1 VPFFVGRKQVKIVA
15 ACRARSL
22 AITSDNQ
29 VYEWGFNAD
38 GDE

>member
-22 AITSDNQ
+22 AITTDNQ